1 MTAERRSTAAARF
14 SMLMPLERRTRPA
27 STEVRRSSQSLTGR
41 RVRFSSAAA
50 NSRTHTDCR
59 PSVPRILMGLP
70 SRIMPTSRWRMS
82 CSSRSRSVRMRVRTR
97 LGRPCAVMPKGSLMA
112 SPMRRL
118 PRSRARIR
126 VKAGVKQFHYR
137 LVRATVE
144 TKVVYRAVAVVT
156 QPSSSTTSV
165 VREARHIALPILA
178 LGVVIAILYLGRL
191 FFITSLIALT
201 IAFILEPFVALLMR
215 IRFPRSL
222 ASFVV
227 CSFALALLYVIGLG
241 AYSQLSGLYE
251 ELPKYGQSI
260 ADLVDGFRQ
269 RISGMEDQTY
279 KMLVPAR
286 QRQEEERR
294 KQLEQLLAAAKK
306 STKKGAP
313 QAPQSAPAPGVA
325 GAIPEVR
332 IHEES
337 TPIGDYIYSRLSSLY
352 QVLLMFSF
360 IPFLVYFMLSWRDH
374 INRAFLQFFRGE
386 DRLVAARSVQGI
398 ADMVRAFVVG
408 NFVLGVLLA
417 VLSSVLFWSMRVP
430 YPLLVGPLSGVM
442 SLVPYIGLPL
452 AMIPPLFAALPL
464 NAVPVYVLV
473 VMTVATL
480 HLFALNVLY
489 PKIVGS
495 RVHLNPLVVTFSLMI
510 WGFLWDAPG
519 LLLAIPLTAGIK
531 AVCDN
536 VKGLRAFGKF
546 LGD

>member
-1 MTAERRSTAAARF
+1 
-14 SMLMPLERRTRPA
+14 
-27 STEVRRSSQSLTGR
+27 
-41 RVRFSSAAA
+41 
-50 NSRTHTDCR
+50 
-59 PSVPRILMGLP
+59 
-70 SRIMPTSRWRMS
+70 
-82 CSSRSRSVRMRVRTR
+82 
-97 LGRPCAVMPKGSLMA
+97 
-112 SPMRRL
+112 
-118 PRSRARIR
+118 
-126 VKAGVKQFHYR
+126 
-137 LVRATVE
+137 
-144 TKVVYRAVAVVT
+144 VAVVT
-156 QPSSSTTSV
+156 HTSSSTTSAV
-165 VREARHIALPILA
+165 QEARHIALPILA

-260 ADLVDGFRQ
+260 ADLVDGVRQ

-294 KQLEQLLAAAKK
+294 KQVEQLLAAARK

-313 QAPQSAPAPGVA
+313 QAAPSAPTPGAAV

-473 VMTVATL
+473 VVTVAML
-480 HLFALNVLY
+480 HLVALNVLY

-519 LLLAIPLTAGIK
+519 LLLAIPLTAGLK

>member
-1 MTAERRSTAAARF
+1 VALVTHHQST
-14 SMLMPLERRTRPA
+14 T
-27 STEVRRSSQSLTGR
+27 T
-41 RVRFSSAAA
+41 SAA
-50 NSRTHTDCR
+50 
-59 PSVPRILMGLP
+59 
-70 SRIMPTSRWRMS
+70 
-82 CSSRSRSVRMRVRTR
+82 
-97 LGRPCAVMPKGSLMA
+97 
-112 SPMRRL
+112 
-118 PRSRARIR
+118 
-126 VKAGVKQFHYR
+126 Q
-137 LVRATVE
+137 
-144 TKVVYRAVAVVT
+144 
-156 QPSSSTTSV
+156 
-165 VREARHIALPILA
+165 EARQIALPILA

-215 IRFPRSL
+215 LRFPRSL

-241 AYSQLSGLYE
+241 AYSQLAGLYD
-251 ELPKYGQSI
+251 ELPKYGQRI
-260 ADLVDGFRQ
+260 GEMVDGVQ
-269 RISGMEDQTY
+269 QKISAMEEQTY
-279 KMLVPAR
+279 KVVVPAR

-294 KQLEQLLAAAKK
+294 KQMEQAMAAAKK
-306 STKKGAP
+306 GKKGAAAQQP
-313 QAPQSAPAPGVA
+313 APQP

-352 QVLLMFSF
+352 QVLLMSSF

-374 INRAFLQFFRGE
+374 INRSFLQFFHGE

-408 NFVLGVLLA
+408 NFVLGLLLA
-417 VLSSVLFWSMRVP
+417 VISSTLFWALHVP
-430 YPLLVGPLSGVM
+430 YPMLVGPLSGFM

-473 VMTVATL
+473 VMTVAML
-480 HLFALNVLY
+480 HLVALNVLY

-536 VKGLRAFGKF
+536 VKGLRPFGKF